1 MRTLYVFKEL
11 GGYDKKDPLERL
23 KFFCSLGLCSED
35 WLEVE
40 SFFIDAQQG
49 MYSLKQQLAEAVP
62 KSEIE
67 KLIWR
72 SDSFRRY
79 SYSRS
84 DLEQLLAK
92 DKEQIE

>member
-1 MRTLYVFKEL
+1 MSITRFDISAYRDWAEMDKCPDGEWVEFK
-11 GGYDKKDPLERL
+11 
-23 KFFCSLGLCSED
+23 
-35 WLEVE
+35 
-40 SFFIDAQQG
+40 DAEEEITK
-49 MYSLKQQLAEAVP
+49 LKQQLAEAVP

-92 DKEQIE
+92 DKE